1 MRQRRLARTGQFWK
15 LIAAWHRRSK
25 SPWKHGKRPDH
36 AFLPDGNQFP
46 DTLSRSPFPAGRP
59 IGWIDNS
66 NMGLPSVRR
75 KHANGDPM
83 RPAEGLIPS
92 PAIPPR
98 LINLAGFDK
107 KSVSR
112 LSGY

>member
-1 MRQRRLARTGQFWK
+1 MAQAFEILMETGQ
-15 LIAAWHRRSK
+15 
-25 SPWKHGKRPDH
+25 RPGH
-36 AFLPDGNQFP
+36 AFLPDGILTSSP

-59 IGWIDNS
+59 IRWIDIS

-75 KHANGDPM
+75 KRANGGPM
-83 RPAEGLIPS
+83 RPAAGPIPS

-98 LINLAGFDK
+98 LINPAGFDK
-107 KSVSR
+107 KSVGP